1 MDIYRELIFSYLEE
15 DNTQR
20 VYFRVKPLLAASGDV
35 QEEARAAWPDE
46 GALRIV
52 PDRAEQYHFK
62 DRMRTLGSFCVMDLT
77 HTTEEANKIRTN
89 KNYNPAKGECNQY
102 ILYSDAVQPLP
113 AHSFFEVMSGKA
125 DDAAALSAAA
135 VTPLFYIK
143 DGDTLL
149 GPVDRAQTDDIHPAE
164 PAEGVLYDVVCPDGK
179 TRAILCLPHMEAEK
193 PQAEPMP
200 VQPTASAESAAPM
213 QKEPAAA
220 DEPVEQADAGKPHS
234 EKSKSVEE
242 DSLAIGQKLHILDES
257 KGFEE
262 QLSAIAQPLSK
273 GANLLNA
280 SPSAHRVPQPVRSE
294 PLSGTPL
301 MRSNFRAATP
311 KPKTQLQEVVSAQ
324 WRAARYEPPAAP
336 LPAGATLQPVE
347 NPVEEA
353 CRCLTQAWKLPEA
366 QQQLIDHV
374 LSLPGIGQR
383 LTHRGKSSGA
393 NETPLQAVL
402 SARLQD
408 MEAERLSALVEL
420 DKAKADVEQYKK
432 TILEGL
438 KSQKAQELST
448 LDQQL
453 EERHASAQALQKQ
466 LTELTEQRDALQAE
480 IDALQGE
487 ELPHALADALT
498 KANMAETVTGTPLR
512 LAPVPGTEVPPQE
525 LIARVQNGLHACGY
539 AIAQPDVITL
549 LTLLAC
555 CPRFSLV
562 APQLG
567 PVVELIQN
575 ICAVCG
581 WGPGVKV
588 QETERQYPVLSKLP
602 ADATPAVLITA
613 LTAPAAAEPV
623 HTVMIGKNLHSFSQ
637 TAAWEMSPWP
647 LWQLSAIPAMTPMT
661 NADAQ
666 PISATSLKQYA
677 SAHGATEEEIT
688 KCLAPM
694 LEALEPLGIVSGTAL
709 AAMKQF
715 IRVASAYMEGGL
727 AAAMDRGLLLWLG
740 ALVSSGCELG
750 STIMNLVSE
759 YPLTAAHLKK

>member
-1 MDIYRELIFSYLEE
+1 M
-15 DNTQR
+15 
-20 VYFRVKPLLAASGDV
+20 
-35 QEEARAAWPDE
+35 
-46 GALRIV
+46 
-52 PDRAEQYHFK
+52 
-62 DRMRTLGSFCVMDLT
+62 
-77 HTTEEANKIRTN
+77 
-89 KNYNPAKGECNQY
+89 
-102 ILYSDAVQPLP
+102 
-113 AHSFFEVMSGKA
+113 
-125 DDAAALSAAA
+125 
-135 VTPLFYIK
+135 
-143 DGDTLL
+143 

-200 VQPTASAESAAPM
+200 VQPTASAESAAPTCRKNRQQRM
-213 QKEPAAA
+213 NLLNRQTQESLIPKN
-220 DEPVEQADAGKPHS
+220 QNLS
-234 EKSKSVEE
+234 EE

-311 KPKTQLQEVVSAQ
+311 KPKNQLQEVVSAQ

-466 LTELTEQRDALQAE
+466 LTELTAQRDALQAE

-567 PVVELIQN
+567 PVVELIQH

-588 QETERQYPVLSKLP
+588 QETR
-602 ADATPAVLITA
+602 AAVSCA
-613 LTAPAAAEPV
+613 VQASRRRYACCAYY
-623 HTVMIGKNLHSFSQ
+623 
-637 TAAWEMSPWP
+637 
-647 LWQLSAIPAMTPMT
+647 SA
-661 NADAQ
+661 N
-666 PISATSLKQYA
+666 
-677 SAHGATEEEIT
+677 
-688 KCLAPM
+688 
-694 LEALEPLGIVSGTAL
+694 
-709 AAMKQF
+709 
-715 IRVASAYMEGGL
+715 R
-727 AAAMDRGLLLWLG
+727 
-740 ALVSSGCELG
+740 SGCCG
-750 STIMNLVSE
+750 ACAYGYDWQKS
-759 YPLTAAHLKK
+759 A